1 MLQGGS
7 VTIARP
13 AWLDEWS
20 RFATDLTFEALP
32 QAVVERGKQVLFDC
46 IGAIAAGAQ
55 EPEVVRLTDKM
66 LIRGA
71 NGEAPV
77 IGAHRR
83 AAPGA
88 AAFLNGLSGT
98 MLEIDEGNQFPRGHP
113 GIQVL
118 PAALAAA
125 GERRASG
132 RELVVALTL
141 GYEIGSRIGIA
152 SKLRVTMHPHG
163 TWGTVGAAVAVAR
176 LNGATSAQVLETI
189 NVASTLG
196 LATSRRT
203 MLEGGTVRN
212 NFAGFSNEI
221 GLRAWDMV
229 EAGFVG
235 ETDGVG
241 TIFGGVVADNFRPDG
256 MVAELGRRW
265 EIARNYFKRHAVPI
279 QSRRDRRSPEP
290 RRWGRQASA
299 ETVDRV
305 EVDTYVWAAQ
315 LTDRSRNMLA
325 ANSRCPS
332 RSRQPSSTAPRR
344 SRPFAIPPARTR
356 SPTCA
361 ARDGERSSRADV
373 HAAGP
378 EVHAR
383 DDPSQGRPQA
393 EGGGAHQQGRRR
405 DPYSDAEICEK
416 FHEIKIRCGTQR
428 AAPRSFR
435 VSTLSIAPK
444 VCRRSRSS
452 WRAEDEIAEMPMT
465 KETCLAIA
473 EGTALPREIA
483 SLPASTMASPPRSRP
498 TRALPR
504 SMSQARASPTRGSDV
519 PTSAS

>member
-98 MLEIDEGNQFPRGHP
+98 MLEIDEGNQFARGHP
-113 GIQVL
+113 GIHVL

-176 LNGATSAQVLETI
+176 LNGATSARGAGDDQRRLHARPRHQPAHDARGRYGAQQLRRLLQRNRT
-189 NVASTLG
+189 ARLG
-196 LATSRRT
+196 HGGGGLCRRDRRGRNDLRRRGGGQLPARRDGRRT
-203 MLEGGTVRN
+203 RPTMGD
-212 NFAGFSNEI
+212 
-221 GLRAWDMV
+221 RAQLLQ
-229 EAGFVG
+229 A
-235 ETDGVG
+235 
-241 TIFGGVVADNFRPDG
+241 P
-256 MVAELGRRW
+256 RR
-265 EIARNYFKRHAVPI
+265 VPI

-290 RRWGRQASA
+290 RR
-299 ETVDRV
+299 
-305 EVDTYVWAAQ
+305 
-315 LTDRSRNMLA
+315 
-325 ANSRCPS
+325 
-332 RSRQPSSTAPRR
+332 
-344 SRPFAIPPARTR
+344 
-356 SPTCA
+356 
-361 ARDGERSSRADV
+361 
-373 HAAGP
+373 
-378 EVHAR
+378 
-383 DDPSQGRPQA
+383 
-393 EGGGAHQQGRRR
+393 
-405 DPYSDAEICEK
+405 
-416 FHEIKIRCGTQR
+416 
-428 AAPRSFR
+428 
-435 VSTLSIAPK
+435 
-444 VCRRSRSS
+444 
-452 WRAEDEIAEMPMT
+452 
-465 KETCLAIA
+465 
-473 EGTALPREIA
+473 
-483 SLPASTMASPPRSRP
+483 
-498 TRALPR
+498 
-504 SMSQARASPTRGSDV
+504 
-519 PTSAS
+519 